1 MTSIF
6 VAKLDFGVTS
16 EQLKSTFEQ
25 FGKVLKATVAT
36 DRETGKSRGFGFI
49 EMANEEE
56 ANSAI
61 NALDN
66 FTING
71 RNISVKL
78 AEQKEKRPQNRDNN
92 RGNFNR
98 SDKPDFKPRSNNRD
112 DNSAYKK
119 ETKPV
124 NAEYTPPTFV
134 DPEELSKL
142 SAKPDKTKKVK
153 EKESK
158 DGKKKKS
165 GMQAYK
171 KSGKSPRFNDFLE
184 DEDED
189 YLNWKMSSR
198 KQFDDDEEDEED
210 TW

>member
-56 ANSAI
+56 AHAAI

-66 FTING
+66 YTING

-78 AEQKEKRPQNRDNN
+78 AEQKEKKPQNRDNN

-98 SDKPDFKPRSNNRD
+98 SEKPDFKSRPNNREE
-112 DNSAYKK
+112 NSSFKK
-119 ETKPV
+119 DHKPV
-124 NAEYTPPTFV
+124 NSDYTPPTFV

-142 SAKPDKTKKVK
+142 SSKPDKTKKVK

-158 DGKKKKS
+158 EGKKKKS

-171 KSGKSPRFNDFLE
+171 KSGKAPRFDDFME

-198 KQFDDDEEDEED
+198 KQFDDDEDEED

>member
-6 VAKLDFGVTS
+6 VAKLDFGVTN

-36 DRETGKSRGFGFI
+36 DRETRKSRGFGFV

-56 ANSAI
+56 ANAAI
-61 NALDN
+61 KALDN

-78 AEQKEKRPQNRDNN
+78 AEQREKKPYNRDNN
-92 RGNFNR
+92 NKANFNR
-98 SDKPDFKPRSNNRD
+98 SDKSNFKSRTNNRE
-112 DNSAYKK
+112 DNTSFKK
-119 ETKPV
+119 ETK
-124 NAEYTPPTFV
+124 NISSDYTAPSFV
-134 DPEELSKL
+134 DPDELTKL
-142 SAKPDKTKKVK
+142 SAKPEKSKKG
-153 EKESK
+153 KESK
-158 DGKKKKS
+158 EGKKKKS

-171 KSGKSPRFNDFLE
+171 KSGKSPRYEDYLE

-198 KQFDDDEEDEED
+198 KQFEDEDDEED